1 METISRLVKNHMKKK
16 IPQKVLVVNV
26 LHIFSFLRTAPV
38 IIYLY
43 RAHYEVGTDI
53 IVTKVYRYA
62 FHLS

>member
-1 METISRLVKNHMKKK
+1 METILRLVKNHMKKK
-16 IPQKVLVVNV
+16 NPTKSISRKCFA
-26 LHIFSFLRTAPV
+26 HFLRTAPV

>member
-26 LHIFSFLRTAPV
+26 LHIFLRTAPV

-53 IVTKVYRYA
+53 IVTKSIAMLFIY
-62 FHLS
+62 HSK